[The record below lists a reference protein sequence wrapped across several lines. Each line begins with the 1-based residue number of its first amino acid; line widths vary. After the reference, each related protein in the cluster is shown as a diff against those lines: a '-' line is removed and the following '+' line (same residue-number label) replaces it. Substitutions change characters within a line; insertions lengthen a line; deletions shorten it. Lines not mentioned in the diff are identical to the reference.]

1 MSRVCGAEFRG
12 RFSLSQL
19 CGAQFRGR
27 FSMSRVCGAEF
38 RGRFS
43 LSQLCGAQFR
53 GRFSMSQPCGAEF
66 RGRFSNLHRRRA
78 RVLMVRHALHIRFV
92 SFSVDVLFPSAAR
105 SGGLKRDGGQSP
117 SAVAFRATLLGNS
130 TRPGERGAPRTRS
143 CDSRCPLDAQMT
155 SCCLAVAPLR
165 AQTPPCLRAVAPL
178 RAQTPPCRHAVAP
191 LRAWRIPCV
200 RAVGAKDG
208 GRLLP
213 RLSRPPSF
221 CRLPFIRNRYRGFNR

>member
-1 MSRVCGAEFRG
+1 MSAGRSDDLLLPRSSSAEVSED
-12 RFSLSQL
+12 SLFPRS
-19 CGAQFRGR
+19 
-27 FSMSRVCGAEF
+27 STAEVSED
-38 RGRFS
+38 S
-43 LSQLCGAQFR
+43 LRPRRST
-53 GRFSMSQPCGAEF
+53 AE
-66 RGRFSNLHRRRA
+66 RAESILLALSTASRRRA
-78 RVLMVRHALHIRFV
+78 RVFMVRHALHIRFV

-165 AQTPPCLRAVAPL
+165 AQTPPC
-178 RAQTPPCRHAVAP
+178 RHAGAP